1 MDLKTPRWGDIAI
14 AAALLVLGLIGIA
27 QTVEIGVTRGHPYDA
42 IGVALVVA
50 QVVPLAWRQHYP
62 RLVLWAVLVPWL
74 IAVGFGYPDTA
85 AMFAIYVALY
95 GVAAYVARRE
105 ALIHGAAVLAVMIAW
120 TTVGVLVTDFVPWTA
135 LVAVTLAVIVPMM
148 VGFVDFRRRERLTE
162 LEVAHARREQ
172 AQRTVATDAVRAER
186 ARIARELHD
195 VVAHEITVMTL
206 QAEGAR
212 RLAKDSDE
220 RVVQALG
227 TISESGRTGLAE
239 MQRMIGVLRASE
251 QEAAEAAEHDR
262 VVAGVPLTDADLAP
276 MPSLAA
282 IPQLA
287 QQVEDAGLPVDLT
300 ISGTSHVPAG
310 VELSAYRIVQEALT
324 NAMKHAGPGA
334 RATVAVERRR
344 RLVRITVDDDGR
356 GAISDAARLS
366 GGHGLRGMRER
377 VQALGGALEY
387 GPRRGGGF
395 RVMAELPSGDDQVA
409 VPRAKEETR

>member
-1 MDLKTPRWGDIAI
+1 MPRWGDVAI
-14 AAALLVLGLIGIA
+14 AAALLVLGLIGVA
-27 QTVEIGVTRGHPYDA
+27 QTEELGVTRGHPYDA
-42 IGVALVVA
+42 VGIALVVG
-50 QVVPLAWRQHYP
+50 QVAPLAWRQLYP
-62 RLVLWAVLVPWL
+62 RTVLWAVLVPWL
-74 IAVGFGYPDTA
+74 IAVGFGYPDTS
-85 AMFAIYVALY
+85 AMFSIYVALY
-95 GVAAYVARRE
+95 GVAAYVPRRG
-105 ALIHGAAVLAVMIAW
+105 AIVHGIAVLAVMIGW
-120 TTVGVLVTDFVPWTA
+120 TTVGVLVTDYVPWTA
-135 LVAVTLAVIVPMM
+135 LVAVALAVVVPMM

-220 RVVQALG
+220 RVVQALT

-262 VVAGVPLTDADLAP
+262 VVAGAPLTDADLAP

-282 IPQLA
+282 IPLLA

-300 ISGTSHVPAG
+300 IAGTSHVPAG

-334 RATVAVERRR
+334 RATVTVERRR
-344 RLVRITVDDDGR
+344 KEVRITVDDDGR
-356 GAISDAARLS
+356 GAISEAARQS

-377 VQALGGALEY
+377 VQALGGTLEY

-395 RVMAELPSGDDQVA
+395 RVHAVLPSGDDQVTVA
-409 VPRAKEETR
+409 RIKEETR